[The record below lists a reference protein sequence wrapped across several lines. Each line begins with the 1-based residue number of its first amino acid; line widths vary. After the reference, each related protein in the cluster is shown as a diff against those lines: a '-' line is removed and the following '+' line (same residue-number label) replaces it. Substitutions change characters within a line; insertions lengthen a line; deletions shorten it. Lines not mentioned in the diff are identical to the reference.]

1 MLDIDALEM
10 LQILVPMFESD
21 SESKIFGEPDLQEL
35 NLYKPVPV
43 IKGDLDVLQNA
54 GLASV
59 RYFRDDT
66 VIKLTPLAFRE
77 HYNLKKAYPVDALL
91 KLVLEVYDQQSIPGS
106 MFSISMPDDPETY
119 LMSIQPYWQ
128 LQERKLATI
137 TQSGNKLQVF
147 LTEEGVTLAMKHH
160 PLSPQSTPPASVNFN
175 NCGIGNAFANSSNI
189 TINNTTN
196 NGISIEELK
205 NIINSNC
212 TNTTDHAEA
221 TKLANSLENGNIS
234 KGCLEKF
241 SDLIAKHS
249 WLSGAVAQALLRKT
263 LE

>member
-21 SESKIFGEPDLQEL
+21 SESKIFGESDLQEL

-91 KLVLEVYDQQSIPGS
+91 KLVLEVYDQQSIPDS

-160 PLSPQSTPPASVNFN
+160 PLSSQSTPPASMNFN
-175 NCGIGNAFANSSNI
+175 GCTIGVAAANASNFNV
-189 TINNTTN
+189 NNIGT
-196 NGISIEELK
+196 SIEELRK
-205 NIINSNC
+205 KIDENLSGSS
-212 TNTTDHAEA
+212 DHCAAVE
-221 TKLANSLENGNIS
+221 LANTIESGNLS
-234 KGCLEKF
+234 KGFLKKF
-241 SDLIAKHS
+241 SDLIAKHG